1 MAGHSKWANIKHRK
15 GRQDE
20 KKQKIFSKLIRE
32 LTVASKLGG
41 AEASD
46 NPRLRLALDK
56 ALGANMP
63 KDTIERAISR
73 GAGDSD
79 SGNLEE
85 ITYEG
90 YGPNGVAVLIEAMS
104 DNKNRTVAEVRHAFS
119 KCGGSLGTDGSVSY
133 LFSKKGQIIVKES
146 NQEKLLA
153 LLISEGIE
161 DIEPSNEDLT
171 LIFTEPNNIHNV
183 KNVLLKEGIEIVE
196 AEMIM
201 DSSQNVELNSEETEK
216 VLKLLDNLEDLDDV
230 QNVFSNAEFSL
241 DQVTWYDKFQ
251 N

>member
-32 LTVASKLGG
+32 ITVASKLGG

-146 NQEKLLA
+146 NQEKLLE

-161 DIEPSNEDLT
+161 DIEPFNEDLT

-183 KNVLLKEGIEIVE
+183 KNVLLKEGIEIIE

-216 VLKLLDNLEDLDDV
+216 VLKLLEYLEDLDDV

-241 DQVTWYDKFQ
+241 D
-251 N
+251 

>member
-32 LTVASKLGG
+32 ITVASKLGG

-146 NQEKLLA
+146 NQEKLLE

-183 KNVLLKEGIEIVE
+183 KNVLLKERIEIVE

-201 DSSQNVELNSEETEK
+201 DSSQNVKLNSEETEK

-241 DQVTWYDKFQ
+241 DQVT
-251 N
+251 

>member
-32 LTVASKLGG
+32 ITVASKLGG

-146 NQEKLLA
+146 NQEKLLE

-183 KNVLLKEGIEIVE
+183 KNVLLEEGIEIVE

-216 VLKLLDNLEDLDDV
+216 VLKLLEYLEDLDDV

-241 DQVTWYDKFQ
+241 DQVT
-251 N
+251 

>member
-146 NQEKLLA
+146 NQEKLLE

-183 KNVLLKEGIEIVE
+183 KNVLLKEGIEIIE

-216 VLKLLDNLEDLDDV
+216 VLKLLENLEDLDDV

-241 DQVTWYDKFQ
+241 DQVT
-251 N
+251 

>member
-32 LTVASKLGG
+32 ITVASKLGG

-146 NQEKLLA
+146 NQEKLLE

-161 DIEPSNEDLT
+161 DIEPSSEDLT

-183 KNVLLKEGIEIVE
+183 KNVLLKEGIEIIE

-241 DQVTWYDKFQ
+241 D
-251 N
+251 

>member
-32 LTVASKLGG
+32 ITVASKLGG

-79 SGNLEE
+79 SGILEE

-146 NQEKLLA
+146 NQEKLLE

-183 KNVLLKEGIEIVE
+183 KNVLLKEGIEIIE

-216 VLKLLDNLEDLDDV
+216 VLKLLEYLEDLDDV

-241 DQVTWYDKFQ
+241 DQVT
-251 N
+251 

>member
-32 LTVASKLGG
+32 ITVASKLGG
-41 AEASD
+41 VEASD

-146 NQEKLLA
+146 NQEKLLE

-201 DSSQNVELNSEETEK
+201 DSSQNVELKSEETEK

-241 DQVTWYDKFQ
+241 DQVT
-251 N
+251 

>member
-32 LTVASKLGG
+32 ITVASKLGG

-146 NQEKLLA
+146 NQEKLLE

-171 LIFTEPNNIHNV
+171 LIFTETNNIHNV
-183 KNVLLKEGIEIVE
+183 KNVLLKEGIEIIE

-216 VLKLLDNLEDLDDV
+216 VLKLLEYLEDLDDV

-241 DQVTWYDKFQ
+241 DQVT
-251 N
+251 

>member
-1 MAGHSKWANIKHRK
+1 MAGHSKWAKIKHRK

-32 LTVASKLGG
+32 ITVASKLGG

-146 NQEKLLA
+146 NQEKLLE

-183 KNVLLKEGIEIVE
+183 KNVLLKEGIEIIE

-216 VLKLLDNLEDLDDV
+216 VLKLLEYLEDLDDV

-241 DQVTWYDKFQ
+241 DQVT
-251 N
+251 

>member
-1 MAGHSKWANIKHRK
+1 MK
-15 GRQDE
+15 

-32 LTVASKLGG
+32 ITVASKLGG

-146 NQEKLLA
+146 NQEKLLE

-241 DQVTWYDKFQ
+241 DQVT
-251 N
+251 

>member
-32 LTVASKLGG
+32 ITVASKLGG

-146 NQEKLLA
+146 NQEKLLE

-183 KNVLLKEGIEIVE
+183 KNVLLKEGIEIIE

-216 VLKLLDNLEDLDDV
+216 VLKLLEYLEDLDDV
-230 QNVFSNAEFSL
+230 QNVFSNADFSL
-241 DQVTWYDKFQ
+241 DQVT
-251 N
+251 

>member
-32 LTVASKLGG
+32 ITVASKLGG

-146 NQEKLLA
+146 NQEKLLE

-183 KNVLLKEGIEIVE
+183 KNVLLKEGIEIIE

-216 VLKLLDNLEDLDDV
+216 VLKLLDILEDLDDV

-241 DQVTWYDKFQ
+241 DQVT
-251 N
+251 

>member
-32 LTVASKLGG
+32 ITVASKLGG

-63 KDTIERAISR
+63 KDTIDRAISR

-146 NQEKLLA
+146 NQEKLLE

-161 DIEPSNEDLT
+161 DIEPSSEDLT

-216 VLKLLDNLEDLDDV
+216 VLKLLEYLEDLDDV

-241 DQVTWYDKFQ
+241 D
-251 N
+251 

>member
-32 LTVASKLGG
+32 ITVASKLGG

-146 NQEKLLA
+146 NQEKLLE

-216 VLKLLDNLEDLDDV
+216 VLKLLENLEDLDDV

-241 DQVTWYDKFQ
+241 DQVT
-251 N
+251 

>member
-32 LTVASKLGG
+32 ITVASKLGG

-146 NQEKLLA
+146 NQEKLLE

-171 LIFTEPNNIHNV
+171 LIFTEPNNC
-183 KNVLLKEGIEIVE
+183 LLYTSPSPRDG
-196 AEMIM
+196 
-201 DSSQNVELNSEETEK
+201 
-216 VLKLLDNLEDLDDV
+216 
-230 QNVFSNAEFSL
+230 
-241 DQVTWYDKFQ
+241 W
-251 N
+251 

>member
-32 LTVASKLGG
+32 ITVASKLGG
-41 AEASD
+41 AEVSD

-146 NQEKLLA
+146 NQEKLLE

-183 KNVLLKEGIEIVE
+183 KNVLLKEGIEIIE

-216 VLKLLDNLEDLDDV
+216 VLKLLEYLEDLDDV

-241 DQVTWYDKFQ
+241 DQVT
-251 N
+251 

>member
-32 LTVASKLGG
+32 ITVASKLGG

-146 NQEKLLA
+146 NQEKLLE

-161 DIEPSNEDLT
+161 DIEPSSEDLT

-241 DQVTWYDKFQ
+241 D
-251 N
+251 

>member
-32 LTVASKLGG
+32 ITVASKLGG
-41 AEASD
+41 VEASD

-146 NQEKLLA
+146 NQEKLLE

-201 DSSQNVELNSEETEK
+201 DSSQNVKLNSEETEK
-216 VLKLLDNLEDLDDV
+216 VLKLLENLEDLDDV

-241 DQVTWYDKFQ
+241 DQVT
-251 N
+251 

>member
-32 LTVASKLGG
+32 ITVASKLGG

-146 NQEKLLA
+146 NQEKLLE

-183 KNVLLKEGIEIVE
+183 KNVLLKEGIEIIE

-201 DSSQNVELNSEETEK
+201 DSSQNVELNSDETEK
-216 VLKLLDNLEDLDDV
+216 VLKLLEYLEDLDDV

-241 DQVTWYDKFQ
+241 DQVT
-251 N
+251 

>member
-32 LTVASKLGG
+32 ITVASKLGG

-90 YGPNGVAVLIEAMS
+90 YGPNGVAILIEAMS

-133 LFSKKGQIIVKES
+133 LFLKKGQIIVKES
-146 NQEKLLA
+146 NQEKLLE

-161 DIEPSNEDLT
+161 DIESSNEDLT

-183 KNVLLKEGIEIVE
+183 KNVLLKENIEIIE

-201 DSSQNVELNSEETEK
+201 DSSQNVQLNSEDTEK

-230 QNVFSNAEFSL
+230 QNVFSNAEFLL
-241 DQVTWYDKFQ
+241 D
-251 N
+251 

>member
-32 LTVASKLGG
+32 ITVASKLGG

-146 NQEKLLA
+146 NQEKLLE

-161 DIEPSNEDLT
+161 DIEPSSEDLT

-216 VLKLLDNLEDLDDV
+216 VLKLLEYLEDLDDV

-241 DQVTWYDKFQ
+241 D
-251 N
+251 

>member
-32 LTVASKLGG
+32 ITVASKLGG

-146 NQEKLLA
+146 NQEKLLE

-216 VLKLLDNLEDLDDV
+216 VLKLLDILEDLDDV

-241 DQVTWYDKFQ
+241 DQVT
-251 N
+251 

>member
-32 LTVASKLGG
+32 ITVASKLGG

-146 NQEKLLA
+146 NQEKLLE

-161 DIEPSNEDLT
+161 DIEPSSEDLT

-183 KNVLLKEGIEIVE
+183 KNVLLKEGIEIIE

-216 VLKLLDNLEDLDDV
+216 VLKLLEYLEDLDCLLYTSD
-230 QNVFSNAEFSL
+230 AADE
-241 DQVTWYDKFQ
+241 
-251 N
+251 

>member
-15 GRQDE
+15 GWQDE

-32 LTVASKLGG
+32 ITVASKLGG

-146 NQEKLLA
+146 NQEKLLE

-161 DIEPSNEDLT
+161 DIEPSSEDLT

-183 KNVLLKEGIEIVE
+183 KNVLLKEEIEIIE

-216 VLKLLDNLEDLDDV
+216 VLKLLEYLEDLDEV
-230 QNVFSNAEFSL
+230 QNVF
-241 DQVTWYDKFQ
+241 
-251 N
+251 

>member
-32 LTVASKLGG
+32 ITVASKLGG

-146 NQEKLLA
+146 TQEKLLE

-241 DQVTWYDKFQ
+241 DQVT
-251 N
+251 

>member
-32 LTVASKLGG
+32 ITVASKLGG

-146 NQEKLLA
+146 NQEKLLE

-183 KNVLLKEGIEIVE
+183 KNVLLKEGIEIIE

-216 VLKLLDNLEDLDDV
+216 VLKLLENLEDLDDV

-241 DQVTWYDKFQ
+241 D
-251 N
+251 

>member
-32 LTVASKLGG
+32 ITVASKLGG

-146 NQEKLLA
+146 NQEKLLE

-183 KNVLLKEGIEIVE
+183 KNVLLKEGIEIIE

-216 VLKLLDNLEDLDDV
+216 VLKLLEYLEDLDDV
-230 QNVFSNAEFSL
+230 QNVFSKHVEA
-241 DQVTWYDKFQ
+241 
-251 N
+251 

>member
-32 LTVASKLGG
+32 ITVASKLGG

-146 NQEKLLA
+146 NQEKLLE

-183 KNVLLKEGIEIVE
+183 KNVLLKEGIEIIE

-216 VLKLLDNLEDLDDV
+216 VLKLLEYLEDLDDV

-241 DQVTWYDKFQ
+241 DQIT
-251 N
+251 

>member
-32 LTVASKLGG
+32 ITVASKLGG

-146 NQEKLLA
+146 NQEKLLE

-183 KNVLLKEGIEIVE
+183 KNVLLKEGIEIIE

-216 VLKLLDNLEDLDDV
+216 VLKLLEYLEDLDDV
-230 QNVFSNAEFSL
+230 QNVFSNQTL
-241 DQVTWYDKFQ
+241 GRT
-251 N
+251 

>member
-32 LTVASKLGG
+32 ITVASKLGG

-133 LFSKKGQIIVKES
+133 LFTKKGQIIVKES
-146 NQEKLLA
+146 NQEKLLE

-183 KNVLLKEGIEIVE
+183 KNVLLKEGIEIIE

-216 VLKLLDNLEDLDDV
+216 VLKLLEYLEDLDDV

-241 DQVTWYDKFQ
+241 D
-251 N
+251 

>member
-32 LTVASKLGG
+32 ITVASKLGG
-41 AEASD
+41 AEASF

-146 NQEKLLA
+146 NQEKLLE

-161 DIEPSNEDLT
+161 DIEPSSEDLT

-183 KNVLLKEGIEIVE
+183 KNVLLKEGIEIIE

-241 DQVTWYDKFQ
+241 DQVT
-251 N
+251 

>member
-32 LTVASKLGG
+32 ITVASKLGG

-146 NQEKLLA
+146 NQEKLLE

-216 VLKLLDNLEDLDDV
+216 VLKLLEYLEDLDDV

-241 DQVTWYDKFQ
+241 D
-251 N
+251 

>member
-32 LTVASKLGG
+32 ITVASKLGG

-90 YGPNGVAVLIEAMS
+90 YGPNGVAILIEAMS

-133 LFSKKGQIIVKES
+133 LFLKKGQIIVKES
-146 NQEKLLA
+146 NQEKLLE

-161 DIEPSNEDLT
+161 DIESSNEDLT

-183 KNVLLKEGIEIVE
+183 KNVLLKENIEIIE

-201 DSSQNVELNSEETEK
+201 DSSQNVQLNSEDTEK

-230 QNVFSNAEFSL
+230 QNLFSNAEFL
-241 DQVTWYDKFQ
+241 LY
-251 N
+251 

>member
-32 LTVASKLGG
+32 ITVASKLGG

-90 YGPNGVAVLIEAMS
+90 YGPNGVAILIEAMS

-133 LFSKKGQIIVKES
+133 LFLKKGQIIVKES
-146 NQEKLLA
+146 NQEKLLE

-161 DIEPSNEDLT
+161 DIESSNEDLT

-183 KNVLLKEGIEIVE
+183 KNVLLKENIEIIE

-201 DSSQNVELNSEETEK
+201 DSSQNVQLNFEDTEK

-230 QNVFSNAEFSL
+230 QNVFSNAEFFL
-241 DQVTWYDKFQ
+241 D
-251 N
+251 

>member
-32 LTVASKLGG
+32 ITVASKLGG

-133 LFSKKGQIIVKES
+133 LFSKKGQIIVKET
-146 NQEKLLA
+146 NQEKLLE

-183 KNVLLKEGIEIVE
+183 KNVLLKEGIEIIE

-216 VLKLLDNLEDLDDV
+216 VLKLLEYLEDLDDV

-241 DQVTWYDKFQ
+241 DQVT
-251 N
+251 

>member
-32 LTVASKLGG
+32 ITVASKLGG

-146 NQEKLLA
+146 NQEKLLE

-183 KNVLLKEGIEIVE
+183 KNVLLKEGIEIIE

-216 VLKLLDNLEDLDDV
+216 VLKLLEYLEDLDDV
-230 QNVFSNAEFSL
+230 QNVFSNAEFSV
-241 DQVTWYDKFQ
+241 DQVT
-251 N
+251 

>member
-32 LTVASKLGG
+32 ITVASKLGG

-90 YGPNGVAVLIEAMS
+90 YGPNGVAILIEAMS

-146 NQEKLLA
+146 NQEKLLE

-241 DQVTWYDKFQ
+241 DQVT
-251 N
+251 

>member
-32 LTVASKLGG
+32 ITVASKLGG

-146 NQEKLLA
+146 NQEKLLE

-161 DIEPSNEDLT
+161 DIESSNEDLT

-183 KNVLLKEGIEIVE
+183 KNVLLKEKIEIVE

-241 DQVTWYDKFQ
+241 D
-251 N
+251 

>member
-32 LTVASKLGG
+32 ITVASKLGG

-90 YGPNGVAVLIEAMS
+90 YGPNGVAILIEAMS

-119 KCGGSLGTDGSVSY
+119 KAGGSLGTDGSVSY
-133 LFSKKGQIIVKES
+133 LFLKKGQIIVKES
-146 NQEKLLA
+146 NQEKLLE

-161 DIEPSNEDLT
+161 DIESSNEDLT

-183 KNVLLKEGIEIVE
+183 KNVLQKENIEIIE

-201 DSSQNVELNSEETEK
+201 DSSQNVQLNSEDTEK

-230 QNVFSNAEFSL
+230 QNVFSNAEFFL
-241 DQVTWYDKFQ
+241 D
-251 N
+251 